1 MIIHRVAFD
10 YYCIRG
16 GVWVVMVL
24 EPAGRVFPPIHLI
37 LNLVFASF
45 ICLQSLKGRRKNNIQ
60 NQMNEGGQFL

>member
-24 EPAGRVFPPIHLI
+24 EPAGRVFPHSFDFEFG
-37 LNLVFASF
+37 FASF